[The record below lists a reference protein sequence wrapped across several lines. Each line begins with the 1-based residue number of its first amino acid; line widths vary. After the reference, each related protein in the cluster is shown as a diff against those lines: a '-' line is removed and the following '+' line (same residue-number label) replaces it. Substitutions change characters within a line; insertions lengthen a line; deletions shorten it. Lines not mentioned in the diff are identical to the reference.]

1 MLFIFSL
8 VSVSQL
14 FFNTLQNMPA
24 MDDHISVIPSPRFKE
39 ILFEFK
45 EGEDTPKSI
54 REKLVAEEDTDKEIK
69 LTTEEVEWCH
79 TKIRESNK
87 PERIHKLLSE
97 SQIILPKYEPPPR
110 SPELEARVQ
119 RLRFEQENREYKNMT
134 RSVDA
139 TYQRENLGLGEIGKD
154 IRTVNQHI
162 ISGMQYLLSVVG
174 TFFAIFIGVGMATPD
189 YGVRAL
195 VATIAAVIV
204 GLAELF
210 FIIRE
215 DAKKESKIKKE

>member
-1 MLFIFSL
+1 
-8 VSVSQL
+8 
-14 FFNTLQNMPA
+14 MPT

-54 REKLVAEEDTDKEIK
+54 REKLVAGEDTDKEIK

-79 TKIRESNK
+79 TKIRECNK
-87 PERIHKLLSE
+87 PERIHELLSE
-97 SQIILPKYEPPPR
+97 SQIVLPKYEPAPR

-154 IRTVNQHI
+154 MRTVNQHI

-174 TFFAIFIGVGMATPD
+174 TFFAIFIGVGMVTPD

-195 VATIAAVIV
+195 MATIAAVTV

-215 DAKKESKIKKE
+215 DVKKENNIKKE

>member
-1 MLFIFSL
+1 
-8 VSVSQL
+8 
-14 FFNTLQNMPA
+14 MPA
-24 MDDHISVIPSPRFKE
+24 MDDHISIIPSPRFKE

-54 REKLVAEEDTDKEIK
+54 REKLVAEEDSDKEMS

-79 TKIRESNK
+79 TKIRECNK
-87 PERIHKLLSE
+87 SERIHELLSE
-97 SQIILPKYEPPPR
+97 SRIILPKYEPPPR

-119 RLRFEQENREYKNMT
+119 RLRFEQENQEYRNMT

-139 TYQRENLGLGEIGKD
+139 SYQRENLGLGEIGKD

-174 TFFAIFIGVGMATPD
+174 TFFAIFIGVGMVTPD

-195 VATIAAVIV
+195 AATIAAVAV

-215 DAKKESKIKKE
+215 DVKKENKIKKE

>member
-1 MLFIFSL
+1 
-8 VSVSQL
+8 
-14 FFNTLQNMPA
+14 MPT

-39 ILFEFK
+39 ILLEFK

-54 REKLVAEEDTDKEIK
+54 REKLVAGEDTDKEIK

-79 TKIRESNK
+79 TKIRECNK
-87 PERIHKLLSE
+87 PERIHELLSE
-97 SQIILPKYEPPPR
+97 SQIVLPKYEPPPR

-154 IRTVNQHI
+154 MRTVNQHI

-174 TFFAIFIGVGMATPD
+174 TFFAIFIGVGMVTPD

-195 VATIAAVIV
+195 MATIAAVTV

-215 DAKKESKIKKE
+215 DVKKENNIKKE

>member
-1 MLFIFSL
+1 
-8 VSVSQL
+8 
-14 FFNTLQNMPA
+14 MPTMA
-24 MDDHISVIPSPRFKE
+24 DHISVIPSPRFKE

-54 REKLVAEEDTDKEIK
+54 REKLVAGEDTDKEIK

-79 TKIRESNK
+79 TKIRECNK
-87 PERIHKLLSE
+87 PERIHELLSE
-97 SQIILPKYEPPPR
+97 SQIVLPKYEPPPR

-154 IRTVNQHI
+154 MRTVNQHI

-174 TFFAIFIGVGMATPD
+174 TFFAIFIGVGMVTPD

-195 VATIAAVIV
+195 MATIAAVTV

-215 DAKKESKIKKE
+215 DVKKENNIKKE

>member
-1 MLFIFSL
+1 
-8 VSVSQL
+8 
-14 FFNTLQNMPA
+14 MPT

-54 REKLVAEEDTDKEIK
+54 REKLVAGEDTDKEIK

-79 TKIRESNK
+79 TKIRECNK
-87 PERIHKLLSE
+87 PERIHELLSE
-97 SQIILPKYEPPPR
+97 SQIVLPKYEPPPR

-154 IRTVNQHI
+154 MRTVNQHI

-174 TFFAIFIGVGMATPD
+174 TFFAIFIGVGMVTPD

-195 VATIAAVIV
+195 MATIAAVTV

-215 DAKKESKIKKE
+215 DVKKENNIKKE